1 MKKFRTNLTGYDKN
15 EVNDFVNSITKE
27 YETMLNNLKSRDRE
41 IGDLK
46 EKLARYENMENTLN
60 RAIFVAEDT
69 SNKIRRAAQEQSNN
83 IVIEAKKNAS
93 RIINE
98 ALIKA
103 DNIESETIFLKRKV
117 QAYKKRIKQEIENQL
132 EMIDT
137 MDEVID
143 DTKY

>member
-1 MKKFRTNLTGYDKN
+1 MKKFRTNLSGYDKN

-27 YETMLNNLKSRDRE
+27 YEAMLNNLKTRDRE
-41 IGDLK
+41 IGELK
-46 EKLARYENMENTLN
+46 EKLARYESMENTLN
-60 RAIFVAEDT
+60 RAILVAEDA
-69 SNKIRRAAQEQSNN
+69 SNKIKRAAQEQSSG

-132 EMIDT
+132 EMIET